1 MESRHGRHHDD
12 EGLWDWNPVS
22 NRIHFSPRWV
32 ALVGCSEHEL
42 GNTRADWIRRVHP
55 DDLADVERALT
66 EHLRGTEPTFE
77 LRHRLRHKDGSY
89 RWTLCRATIERDGA
103 GRAVRVQGMHAD
115 VTATAVTDQLTGLPN
130 RLLLRE
136 HLERSI
142 DRAHRYPGFHFAV
155 LCVDLDQSSTGNET
169 LSPSEEALVVAAAR
183 RLETCLRLGDT
194 RSLRHNDLVARL
206 DGDRFVILLDGL
218 KELVHA
224 SIVADRILAELL
236 ASFTVRGRSTFV
248 TASIGIAVSAT
259 GYERAEEVVR
269 DAETAVHRARLL
281 GKARCEVFDTA
292 VLQAAQTELR
302 LEADFAGAPE
312 RREFRVVYEPVV
324 SLESREVVGFEAL
337 VRWEH
342 PILGT
347 ISPADFIPLAEKS
360 GFIVPL
366 GQAILREACAQLAAW
381 HRLPGAT
388 DLWVSVNLSPV
399 QLVPALVDEIGAAI
413 AEAGIAS
420 RALVV
425 ELTESTAIENRDTV
439 RSLLMRL
446 RTLGI
451 RVSVDDFGTGH
462 SSLASLRH
470 FPLDLLKVDRSF
482 VRGIEDSHDMAA
494 ILASVTALARQ
505 LGLQV
510 VAEGIENDA
519 QLAAVRAQGCDY
531 GQGYL
536 FARPLG
542 ASDATALLQAGLG
555 AGGLAEVVAAAGPAP
570 TASQTAA
577 RMRFHPR
584 WVAAAALGL
593 LIVGLGVA
601 ARPPNDQPPP
611 IAEATPADEAP
622 RVSNVVAAAPSV
634 GATAGRQTAAA
645 RPTSVPATAKRVTAL
660 RVEHRHRI
668 GGCRGVLTVSR
679 TGISFAPDPTSSRAD
694 DAFTLG
700 YDAFF
705 HELGDNGDLV
715 VRSSARTYR
724 FKALVSSGING
735 SDQVQ
740 KLVTSMAQLR

>member
-1 MESRHGRHHDD
+1 MESPRERHFDS

-32 ALVGCSEHEL
+32 ALVGCSDHEL
-42 GNTRADWIRRVHP
+42 GNTRDDWMRRVHP
-55 DDLADVERALT
+55 DELADVERALT
-66 EHLRGTEPTFE
+66 EHLRGSETTFE

-89 RWTLCRATIERDGA
+89 RWTLCRAAVARDAA
-103 GRAVRVQGMHAD
+103 GHAVRVQGMHAD
-115 VTATAVTDQLTGLPN
+115 VTATAVTDRLTGLPN
-130 RLLLRE
+130 RLLLTE

-142 DRAHRYPGFHFAV
+142 ARGQRYQGFHFAV
-155 LCVDLDQSSTGNET
+155 LCVDLDQSSSDDEP
-169 LSPSEEALVVAAAR
+169 LSSSAEALVIAAAR

-194 RSLRHNDLVARL
+194 PSLRHNDLVARL
-206 DGDRFVILLDGL
+206 HGDRFVILLDGL
-218 KELVHA
+218 KELGHA
-224 SIVADRILAELL
+224 RIVADRILAELL
-236 ASFTVRGRSTFV
+236 APFTVRGRDTFV
-248 TASIGIAVSAT
+248 RPSIGIAVSAT
-259 GYERAEEVVR
+259 GYERADEVVR

-292 VLQAAQTELR
+292 VVQAAQTELR
-302 LEADFAGAPE
+302 LEADFDGALE
-312 RREFRVVYEPVV
+312 RREFCVVYQPVV
-324 SLESREVVGFEAL
+324 LLESRAVVGFEAL

-347 ISPADFIPLAEKS
+347 ISPVDFIPLAEKS

-366 GQAILREACAQLAAW
+366 GQTILRQACAQLAAW

-388 DLWVSVNLSPV
+388 DLWVSVNLSPA
-399 QLVPALVDEIGAAI
+399 QLVPALVDEIGTAI
-413 AEAGIAS
+413 AAVGIAS
-420 RALVV
+420 RGLIV
-425 ELTESTAIENRDTV
+425 ELTEGTAIENRDTV

-470 FPLDLLKVDRSF
+470 FPLDFLKVDRSF
-482 VRGIEDSHDMAA
+482 VRGIEGSHDMAA

-510 VAEGIENDA
+510 IAEGIENDA
-519 QLAAVRAQGCDY
+519 QLSAVRAQGCEY

-542 ASDATALLQAGLG
+542 ASDATALLETGSG
-555 AGGLAEVVAAAGPAP
+555 AGGLAEAATLAGPAP
-570 TASQTAA
+570 TPSTRPA
-577 RMRFHPR
+577 RMRARAP
-584 WVAAAALGL
+584 WVTAAAVGL
-593 LIVGLGVA
+593 LVVGLGVS
-601 ARPPNDQPPP
+601 ARLLNGQPPQG
-611 IAEATPADEAP
+611 IAAPTPGDETP
-622 RVSNVVAAAPSV
+622 RVSNVVADAMPAA
-634 GATAGRQTAAA
+634 AADRQTAAT
-645 RPTSVPATAKRVTAL
+645 RPTSAPPTPKRLTAL

-679 TGISFAPDPTSSRAD
+679 TGISFAPDPRSGRAD

-705 HELGDNGDLV
+705 HELGDDGDLV
-715 VRSSARTYR
+715 VRSRARTYR

-740 KLVTSMAQLR
+740 KLITTMAQLR